1 MDEETYQTLIQ
12 DIEKYHGKYKLK
24 EGKLIKIK
32 SDKKLKVLKRNE
44 IEPILSLA
52 HEHPLSEHFG
62 LEATLSKLKE
72 RYYWPKM
79 KDDIKSYVQTCDQCQ
94 RRGKTTDENKLH
106 SIKIKEPFYQ
116 WGIDI
121 VGPLTETSRG
131 NKYIVVAIDYFIKY
145 PKARAL
151 ANANARNVANFL
163 YEDIIC
169 RHRCPRKIISD
180 RETHF
185 NNQVIENLL
194 ERFKIRHNLSTPY
207 HPKTNELVEKFN
219 KTLCE
224 SLAKLNEE
232 RENWDEYISPIL
244 FAYRTK
250 TNKSIQ
256 FTPFYLTYG
265 REAILPFDKDNKTEI
280 TIGERVEELST
291 KFTQTKKKALENIK
305 KSQSNQKRYHDRKIK
320 RKSNLNIGDKVLLY
334 DTAKAKQWSGKLE
347 EKWKELY
354 FIHDKLLN
362 ESYRLK
368 NIKGNILKILVNGEL
383 LKKYRNRQNYILYI
397 TI

>member
-1 MDEETYQTLIQ
+1 MDEGTYQTIIQ
-12 DIEKYHGKYKLK
+12 VIEKYHGKYELK
-24 EGKLIKIK
+24 EGRLVKIRLNK
-32 SDKKLKVLKRNE
+32 ELKVLKRNE

-52 HEHPLSEHFG
+52 HKHPLSGHFG

-79 KDDIKSYVQTCDQCQ
+79 KDDIKSYIQTCDQYQ
-94 RRGKTTDENKLH
+94 RRGKTTDENELH
-106 SIKIKEPFYQ
+106 TIKIKESFYQ

-131 NKYIVVAIDYFIKY
+131 NKYIVVAIDYFTKY
-145 PKARAL
+145 PEARAL

-169 RHRCPRKIISD
+169 RHGCPRRIISD
-180 RETHF
+180 RGTHF

-207 HPKTNELVEKFN
+207 HPKTNGLVERFN

-232 RENWDEYISPIL
+232 RENWDEYISPTL
-244 FAYRTK
+244 FAYKTK
-250 TNKSIQ
+250 INKSTQ
-256 FTPFYLTYG
+256 FTLFHLTYG
-265 REAILPFDKDNKTEI
+265 RETILSFDEDNKTEI
-280 TIGERVEELST
+280 TSEERVEEIST
-291 KFTQTKKKALENIK
+291 KFTQIKKKALENIE
-305 KSQSNQKRYHDRKIK
+305 KSQSSQKKYHDRKIK

-334 DTAKAKQWSGKLE
+334 DVVKAKQWSSKLE
-347 EKWKELY
+347 KKWKGPY

-362 ESYRLK
+362 GSYKLK
-368 NIKGNILKILVNGEL
+368 DLKENIFKIPVNGEI
-383 LKKYRNRQNYILYI
+383 LKRYHDRQNYVPYI
-397 TI
+397 II